1 MDPELASL
9 REDYRRGGLSEAD
22 LDSEPMVQ
30 FGRWFTQVRD
40 SGVVEPNA
48 MVLATV
54 SADGS
59 PAARSVLLK
68 GYAARGFTFFTN
80 HRSRKGRELL
90 AEPRCALTFTW
101 VELQRQ
107 VRVEGRAEPLARAD
121 SEAYFATRPRDSQL
135 GAWASPQSEVVTGR
149 EDLEARYARVTEE
162 YADREVPC
170 PPYWGGFLV
179 RPHRV
184 EFWQGRH
191 GRMHDRLAYVSD
203 DPGSAA
209 TWRVERLA
217 P

>member
-1 MDPELASL
+1 
-9 REDYRRGGLSEAD
+9 
-22 LDSEPMVQ
+22 MVQ
-30 FGRWFTQVRD
+30 FGHWFAQMRG

-54 SADGS
+54 SPDGQ

-68 GYAARGFTFFTN
+68 GTSPLGFTFFTN
-80 HRSRKGRELL
+80 HESRKGRELL

-107 VRVEGRAEPLARAD
+107 VRVEGRAEPIPRAD
-121 SEAYFATRPRDSQL
+121 SETYFATRPRDSQL
-135 GAWASPQSEVVTGR
+135 GAWASHQSAVVSGR
-149 EDLEARYARVTEE
+149 EELEAGYAQAVEE
-162 YADREVPC
+162 YAGGEVPC

-191 GRMHDRLAYVSD
+191 GRMHDRLAYLAD
-203 DPGSAA
+203 GGL
-209 TWRVERLA
+209 WRVERLA